1 MLRSALSLGLALV
14 FAGAGI
20 AVGAGSARADELD
33 GFWMD
38 SHGEV
43 VLEVQRCGQQ
53 MCAKVVWLRLPY
65 GPDRKPLKDY
75 RNPDAALQ
83 HRPVCGLR
91 VIEGFTKQPDGTWGG
106 GDVYVPDLGMSFKGY
121 ATVLSP
127 TQIEVRGY
135 VFLPLFGSSEVWSRV
150 AKPAY
155 HCERDGVPPAQRSQ
169 SVDAQ

>member
-53 MCAKVVWLRLPY
+53 MCAKVVLLRLPSV
-65 GPDRKPLKDY
+65 PDRKPLKAY
-75 RNPDAALQ
+75 RNPDPALQ
-83 HRPVCGLR
+83 NRQVCGLR

>member
-14 FAGAGI
+14 FAGAS
-20 AVGAGSARADELD
+20 SALADPLD

-43 VLEVQRCGQQ
+43 VLEVERCGQA

-75 RNPDAALQ
+75 RNPDTALQ
-83 HRPVCGLR
+83 NRQVCGLR
-91 VIEGFTKQPDGTWGG
+91 VIEGFTKQSDGTWGG
-106 GDVYVPDLGMSFKGY
+106 GDVYVPDLGMGFKGY

-155 HCERDGVPPAQRSQ
+155 HCERDGVPPARSQ

>member
-1 MLRSALSLGLALV
+1 MHRFASLLVLLGLA
-14 FAGAGI
+14 
-20 AVGAGSARADELD
+20 AVSGSQPARATELD

-43 VLEVQRCGQQ
+43 VLEVGPCGAG

-65 GPDRKPLKDY
+65 GPDRFPLKDF
-75 RNPDAALQ
+75 RNPDTSLRERQ
-83 HRPVCGLR
+83 VCGLR

-106 GDVYVPDLGMSFKGY
+106 GNVYVPDLGMSFSGY
-121 ATVLSP
+121 AQILSP

-135 VFLPLFGSSEVWSRV
+135 VFLPLFGSTEVWSRV

-155 HCERDGVPPAQRSQ
+155 HCERDGVPPAPERAG
-169 SVDAQ
+169 AQ

>member
-1 MLRSALSLGLALV
+1 MHRIAASLMSRAALVLALAASV
-14 FAGAGI
+14 GI
-20 AVGAGSARADELD
+20 PAAHATELD
-33 GFWMD
+33 GYWMD

-43 VLEVQRCGQQ
+43 VLEVEPCGAA

-75 RNPDAALQ
+75 RNPDPALQ
-83 HRPVCGLR
+83 NREVCGLR
-91 VIEGFTKQPDGTWGG
+91 VITGFTKQPDGTWGG

-135 VFLPLFGSSEVWSRV
+135 VFLPLFGSSEVWSKV
-150 AKPAY
+150 AKPQY
-155 HCERDGVPPAQRSQ
+155 HCERDGVPPAPPRT
-169 SVDAQ
+169 D